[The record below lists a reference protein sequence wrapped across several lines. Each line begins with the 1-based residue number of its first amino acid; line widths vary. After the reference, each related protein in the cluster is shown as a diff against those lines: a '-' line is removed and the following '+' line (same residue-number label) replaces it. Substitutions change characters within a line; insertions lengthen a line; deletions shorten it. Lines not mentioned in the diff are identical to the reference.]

1 MMKLIFLISYCWL
14 AVNMKFSK
22 TQLSKIIQSGG
33 FFARLLG
40 PLQKAGLPSM
50 KNVLK
55 PLAKSALIPLRRLI
69 IAASESDEGIHEKSQ
84 GPDQRH

>member
-1 MMKLIFLISYCWL
+1 
-14 AVNMKFSK
+14 MKFSK